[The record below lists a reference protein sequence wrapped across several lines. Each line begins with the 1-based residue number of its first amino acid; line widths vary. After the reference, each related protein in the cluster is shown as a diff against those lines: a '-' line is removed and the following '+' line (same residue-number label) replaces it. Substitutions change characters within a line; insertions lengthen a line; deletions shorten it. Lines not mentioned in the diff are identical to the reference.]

1 MLKFILKKF
10 GFRLIEENT
19 YKAVKRSLVYCYS
32 SINFEY
38 KELTTFEKRILSR
51 NEFKELVKIAKNVE

>member
-1 MLKFILKKF
+1 MLTFILKKF
-10 GFRLIEENT
+10 GYVLIEEKT
-19 YKAVKRSLVYCYS
+19 YKAVKRSLVYCYA

-51 NEFKELVKIAKNVE
+51 NEFKEIVKIAKNV